1 MVERISIS
9 TAEAAILTESALD
22 SDGLAYL
29 RRPYNGVWVG
39 DIKMFSSLEQRDL
52 MQFVDYQEV
61 LPAKDRV
68 RRSRI
73 TDAGRAALAELT
85 SQIVDAATS

>member
-1 MVERISIS
+1 MEECHGWAHKHIHRRGSDG
-9 TAEAAILTESALD
+9 ALD
-22 SDGLAYL
+22 NDGFAHL

-39 DIKMFSSLEQRDL
+39 DIKMFRSLEQRDL
-52 MQFVDYQEV
+52 MQLVDYQEV

-85 SQIVDAATS
+85 

>member
-9 TAEAAILTESALD
+9 AAEAAILTEGALD
-22 SDGLAYL
+22 NDGFAHL

-39 DIKMFSSLEQRDL
+39 DIKMFRSLEQCDL

-61 LPAKDRV
+61 LPAEDRV

-73 TDAGRAALAELT
+73 TDAARAALAELT
-85 SQIVDAATS
+85 SQTVDAATS

>member
-1 MVERISIS
+1 MSNGEADKRIRGRGGDIDGEC
-9 TAEAAILTESALD
+9 AEQRWLCPSSPPI
-22 SDGLAYL
+22 
-29 RRPYNGVWVG
+29 NGSWVG
-39 DIKMFSSLEQRDL
+39 DIKLFRNLEHRDL

-73 TDAGRAALAELT
+73 TDAGRAALTELK
-85 SQIVDAATS
+85 

>member
-1 MVERISIS
+1 MVERISLS
-9 TAEAAILTESALD
+9 AAEAATEGALD
-22 SDGLAYL
+22 NDGFAHL

-39 DIKMFSSLEQRDL
+39 DIKMFRSLEQRDL
-52 MQFVDYQEV
+52 TQFVDYQEV
-61 LPAKDRV
+61 LSAKDRV

-85 SQIVDAATS
+85 SQTVDAATS

>member
-1 MVERISIS
+1 MGEHISIS
-9 TAEAAILTESALD
+9 PAEAAILTESALD
-22 SDGLAYL
+22 SGGFAHL
-29 RRPYNGVWVG
+29 RRTYNGVWAG
-39 DIKMFSSLEQRDL
+39 DIKLFRSLEHRDL
-52 MQFVDYQEV
+52 MQFIDYQEV

-85 SQIVDAATS
+85 SQIVDSGTS

>member
-1 MVERISIS
+1 M
-9 TAEAAILTESALD
+9 TEGALD
-22 SDGLAYL
+22 NDGVAQL
-29 RRPYNGVWVG
+29 RRPFNGAWVG
-39 DIKMFSSLEQRDL
+39 DIKMFRRLEQRDL
-52 MQFVDYQEV
+52 MQFVDYQVV

-85 SQIVDAATS
+85 SQTVDAARS